1 MGGRHGRRRAPAASS
16 LTGIGA
22 TAQLD
27 FGTIM
32 NTARK
37 TTPEQWARAWISSV
51 ANGANTMSA
60 RSVATIEK
68 RGGGLKKVASVAK
81 QQAVHLVLLE
91 DDKGVRQV
99 AASKKPFK
107 VLA

>member
-1 MGGRHGRRRAPAASS
+1 MS
-16 LTGIGA
+16 
-22 TAQLD
+22 TA
-27 FGTIM
+27 
-32 NTARK
+32 K
-37 TTPEQWARAWISSV
+37 ETTPEQWATAWISSV

-60 RSVATIEK
+60 RSVTTIEK
-68 RGGGLKKVASVAK
+68 RGGGLKKVASLARK
-81 QQAVHLVLLE
+81 QAIHLVLLE